1 MVAIIRIGEDLQTI
15 GLTYDLVG
23 ILILGYPLVMK
34 GMKTII
40 SRSGTYW
47 DNNPHEVRRMLE
59 ERIDVGLG
67 TLVLV
72 VGFGMQI
79 VAVQW
84 AVKLPPVWG
93 WSLIA
98 ALFVLVAAHLAWIR
112 RFMLAR
118 QEARIRKQ
126 IEAKRAVEDERD
138 GTS

>member
-1 MVAIIRIGEDLQTI
+1 MPKLDLQTI

-34 GMKTII
+34 GMKSII

-79 VAVQW
+79 VAVQC
-84 AVKLPPVWG
+84 AVAMSPVLG

-98 ALFVLVAAHLAWIR
+98 ALIVCLVAYLAWIR
-112 RFMLAR
+112 RFVLAR
-118 QEARIRKQ
+118 QEAHIRKE
-126 IEAKRAVEDERD
+126 IEAKRTAEDEGD
-138 GTS
+138 DAS